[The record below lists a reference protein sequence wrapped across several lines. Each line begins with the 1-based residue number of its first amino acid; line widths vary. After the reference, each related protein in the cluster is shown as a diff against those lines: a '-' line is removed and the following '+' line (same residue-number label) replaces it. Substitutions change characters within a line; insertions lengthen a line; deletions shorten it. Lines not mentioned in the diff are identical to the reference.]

1 MYLLK
6 ADTPVSGSNRLVS
19 APATNRRTGWSLNRE
34 HNLPSLCTPHLH
46 DRSVLSMPATSAGVT
61 LGT

>member
-6 ADTPVSGSNRLVS
+6 ADSPISGSNRPCPYLNEQ
-19 APATNRRTGWSLNRE
+19 ANPSLNRE
-34 HNLPSLCTPHLH
+34 HLH

>member
-6 ADTPVSGSNRLVS
+6 ADTPSPYVNES
-19 APATNRRTGWSLNRE
+19 ANGLRLNRE
-34 HNLPSLCTPHLH
+34 HNCHLH